1 MIATVAEKVWWLS
14 VLIMWLYHLLLFL
27 VSVDVSIQQLATLVE
42 FTTELV
48 DIILRYSVKT
58 LVFFS

>member
-1 MIATVAEKVWWLS
+1 VIATVAEKVWWLS